1 MDIPVYII
9 DLQNAYLK
17 NANPGLAIQMS
28 KYMKDKFAFF
38 GIKSPERKDIYKAHW
53 KDHGYI
59 PIDDMERVVKWSW
72 KANQREFQYFAMET
86 LGRTSKKADVDHIK
100 IYEYMI
106 THKSWWDT
114 IDFIASN
121 LVGAY
126 FTKYPD
132 QVKKTTSKW
141 MNSNNMWLQRTC
153 ILFQLKYK
161 EKTDTA
167 LLEVF
172 IKSMLDSKEFFIRKA
187 IGWALREYSKTNPE
201 YVIQFVDNHQLSGL
215 SEREA
220 LKWIKNKSVTN

>member
-1 MDIPVYII
+1 MGIPVYLI

-17 NANPGLAIQMS
+17 NANPALVIQMS

-53 KDHGYI
+53 KKHGYI
-59 PIDDMERVVKWSW
+59 PIDDTEKVIKWCW
-72 KANQREFQYFAMET
+72 QAPQREFQYFAMES
-86 LGRTSKKADVDHIK
+86 LGRTSKKADVDRIK

-106 THKSWWDT
+106 TQKSWWDT

-121 LVGAY
+121 LVGVY

-132 QVKKTTSKW
+132 QIKKTTSLW

-161 EKTDTA
+161 RKTDTA
-167 LLEVF
+167 LLEGF
-172 IKSMLDSKEFFIRKA
+172 IIPMLDSKEFFIRKA
-187 IGWALREYSKTNPE
+187 IGWALREYSRTNPE

-220 LKWIKNKSVTN
+220 LKWIKNKSITN